1 MGQFSKADTIARQC
15 GDRAVGKYQ
24 EAIQFYTRAQT
35 YSNAV
40 RICKEN
46 DLQDELWTVA
56 NSARSRDKAIAAA
69 YYEENGIYKN
79 AVELYHRSG
88 MLHKAVEMAF
98 ESHQPEIL
106 QVIAQELTAD
116 SDPFVNRC
124 ADFFTS
130 IEQHQ
135 KAVQLLAKSKQFESY
150 NIYNK

>member
-1 MGQFSKADTIARQC
+1 MGQLSKADTIARQC
-15 GDRAVGKYQ
+15 GDRAACYHLARHYENIGKYQ

-69 YYEENGIYKN
+69 YYEENGIYKK

-88 MLHKAVEMAF
+88 MLHKVVEMAF
-98 ESHQPEIL
+98 ESQKSEIL

-116 SDPFVNRC
+116 QIQ
-124 ADFFTS
+124 TS
-130 IEQHQ
+130 
-135 KAVQLLAKSKQFESY
+135 
-150 NIYNK
+150 